1 MAAKQVFGS
10 GLDPEV
16 AKQIAVREEVF
27 AKKSRSS
34 ADIAF
39 LNGSTAWIRLSSS
52 VNTLDSY
59 KPSPQEQGTASQ
71 ASCDQGD
78 LNLANNLILL
88 GGTLAYNYP
97 DHNLRAGFGNQ
108 SSTNASK
115 TAYHKSRST
124 GFRPMPGITSISV
137 VSKGEFGALKESNIK
152 LKVWSREDLDDM
164 DRIYFRVGYSA
175 LLEFGH
181 SVYLDNKSKKLQTIS
196 KKVGVDSFFYSNQS
210 EQVVLDIDKKKGEY
224 DFNYEALFGFVTN
237 FSWTLNSDGSYDCS
251 IKLVSKG
258 VIIESSN
265 QTTTVSQEVKEKQDE
280 QKAEADTQK
289 LKSLLHYIC
298 FQIEGH
304 SEQGFFSN
312 IAEVFTLSENEQLKG
327 KVNRL
332 NEPFAGSEVSIG
344 TGNYMFTRWF
354 LNDRISIKYIRLNF
368 LLKMLNAFVMVKDGS
383 GSTICGF
390 EENSVEPFTTYPG
403 HFTCDPLAVLIPKSS
418 NTHEYAKFSK
428 DGIHDGIRASSAGGT
443 DHIANISISTHVLKG
458 LLDEML
464 DSPPE
469 PGTGILEFMEKVLST
484 INFALGGINN
494 LSIFYDDVTQVH
506 KIIDKTAPGLVKEGK
521 TAPRINISGLGATVL
536 DVSVN
541 SEITSEMASMVA
553 IAAQAGTGKYKAN
566 LQNILAW
573 NRGCIDRHHTFKAT
587 GDTGTK
593 TTDEETEEREVPF
606 GERFK
611 EGWEK
616 LNSST
621 GDINPEIWSTL
632 KSEAQDVILAG
643 LRKEQFKSSIPNT
656 IPMPISLNIK
666 LLGIGGWKV
675 GQCFKLNSSII
686 PSQYKEW
693 GFLIV
698 KADQEIGTDNKWVT
712 TIAGKMFKL

>member
-10 GLDPEV
+10 ALDPKV
-16 AKQIAVREEVF
+16 AKQIAVREAVF

-34 ADIAF
+34 TDIAF
-39 LNGSTAWIRLSSS
+39 LNGSTAWVRLSSS
-52 VNTLDSY
+52 VNTLNSY
-59 KPSPQEQGTASQ
+59 QPSPQEQGTASQ

-97 DHNLRAGFGNQ
+97 NHNLRAGFGNQ

-115 TAYHKSRST
+115 TAYHKSKST

-137 VSKGEFGALKESNIK
+137 ASKGEFGALKESNIK
-152 LKVWSREDLDDM
+152 LKVWSREDLDDI
-164 DRIYFRVGYSA
+164 DRVYFRVGYSA

-181 SVYLDNKSKKLQTIS
+181 SVYLDNSGALQTIS
-196 KKVGVDSFFYSNQS
+196 KKVGVDSFFYPNHA
-210 EQVVLDIDKKKGEY
+210 EAVVADINKMKGKY

-258 VIIESSN
+258 VIIESSKE
-265 QTTTVSQEVKEKQDE
+265 TTSVTQEVKEKIAE

-289 LKSLLHYIC
+289 LKSLLHYILY
-298 FQIEGH
+298 QVEGWTVL
-304 SEQGFFSN
+304 GPISN
-312 IAEVFTLSENEQLKG
+312 LGEVFTLSENAQLKG
-327 KVNRL
+327 KVSRL
-332 NEPFAGSEVSIG
+332 NEPFAGSQVSVG
-344 TGNYMFTRWF
+344 TGNYMFTRAF
-354 LNDRISIKYIRLNF
+354 FNDRISIKYIRLNF
-368 LLKMLNAFVMVKDGS
+368 LIKMLNAFVMVKDAS
-383 GSTICGF
+383 GSAICQF
-390 EENSVEPFTTYPG
+390 EENSVEPYTTFPG
-403 HFTCDPLAVLIPKSS
+403 HFTCDPLAVLIPKTS
-418 NTHEYAKFSK
+418 NTHGYAKFSK
-428 DGIHDGIRASSAGGT
+428 DGVHDGICASSAGGT
-443 DHIANISISTHVLKG
+443 DHIANISISTHVLKS

-469 PGTGILEFMEKVLST
+469 PGTGLLEFMEKVLST

-494 LSIFYDDVTQVH
+494 LSIFYDDVTQMH
-506 KIIDKTAPGLVKEGK
+506 KIIDKTAPGLVKQGK
-521 TAPRINISGLGATVL
+521 SAPRINISGLGATVL
-536 DVSVN
+536 DVAVN

-587 GDTGTK
+587 GDTGNNATNN
-593 TTDEETEEREVPF
+593 ETAAREVPF

-611 EGWEK
+611 EAWDK
-616 LNSST
+616 INSST

-632 KSEAQDVILAG
+632 KSESQDVILAG
-643 LRKEQFKSSIPNT
+643 LRKHQFATSIPNT

>member
-10 GLDPEV
+10 ALDPEV
-16 AKQIAVREEVF
+16 ARQIAVREEVF

-52 VNTLDSY
+52 VNTLNSY
-59 KPSPQEQGTASQ
+59 QPSPQEQGTASQ

-97 DHNLRAGFGNQ
+97 NHNLRAGFGNQ

-152 LKVWSREDLDDM
+152 LKVWSREDLDDI

-181 SVYLDNKSKKLQTIS
+181 SVYLDNSGALQTIS
-196 KKVGVDSFFYSNQS
+196 KKVGVDSFFYPNHA
-210 EQVVLDIDKKKGEY
+210 EAVVADINKMKGKY

-258 VIIESSN
+258 VIIESSKE
-265 QTTTVSQEVKEKQDE
+265 TTSVTQEVKEKIAE

-289 LKSLLHYIC
+289 LKSLLHYILY
-298 FQIEGH
+298 QVEGWTVL
-304 SEQGFFSN
+304 GPISN
-312 IAEVFTLSENEQLKG
+312 LGEVFTLSENAQLKG
-327 KVNRL
+327 KVSRL
-332 NEPFAGSEVSIG
+332 NEPFAGSQVSVG
-344 TGNYMFTRWF
+344 TGNYMFTRAF
-354 LNDRISIKYIRLNF
+354 FNDRISIKYIRLNF
-368 LLKMLNAFVMVKDGS
+368 LIKMLNAFVMVKDAS
-383 GSTICGF
+383 GSAICQF
-390 EENSVEPFTTYPG
+390 EENSVEPYTTFPG
-403 HFTCDPLAVLIPKSS
+403 HFTCDPLAVLIPKTS
-418 NTHEYAKFSK
+418 NTHGYAKFSK
-428 DGIHDGIRASSAGGT
+428 DGVHDGICASSAGGT
-443 DHIANISISTHVLKG
+443 DHIANISISTHVLKS

-469 PGTGILEFMEKVLST
+469 PGTGLLEFMEKVLST

-494 LSIFYDDVTQVH
+494 LSIFYDDVTQMH
-506 KIIDKTAPGLVKEGK
+506 KIIDKTAPGLVKQGK
-521 TAPRINISGLGATVL
+521 SAPRINISGLGATVL
-536 DVSVN
+536 DVAVN

-587 GDTGTK
+587 GDTANNATN
-593 TTDEETEEREVPF
+593 DETAAREVPF

-611 EGWEK
+611 EAWDK
-616 LNSST
+616 INSST

-632 KSEAQDVILAG
+632 KSESQDVILAG
-643 LRKEQFKSSIPNT
+643 LRKHQFATSIPNT

>member
-1 MAAKQVFGS
+1 MAKQVFGS
-10 GLDPEV
+10 GLDSRV
-16 AKQIAVREEVF
+16 AKQIGVREAVF
-27 AKKSRSS
+27 AKKNSRTTT
-34 ADIAF
+34 DIAF
-39 LNGSTAWIRLSSS
+39 LNGSTAWVRLSSS

-59 KPSPQEQGTASQ
+59 TPSPQEQGTASQ
-71 ASCDQGD
+71 ASCNEGEK
-78 LNLANNLILL
+78 NLANSLILF
-88 GGTLAYNYP
+88 GGTLTP
-97 DHNLRAGFGNQ
+97 EHKLRAGFGNE
-108 SSTNASK
+108 SSTSTSK
-115 TAYHKSRST
+115 SAYHKSKST

-137 VSKGEFGALKESNIK
+137 ASKGEFGSLKESNIK

-164 DRIYFRVGYSA
+164 DRVYFRVGYSA

-181 SVYLDNKSKKLQTIS
+181 SVYLSNQGEIQTIS
-196 KKVGVDSFFYSNQS
+196 KKVGVDSFFSSNSS
-210 EQVVLDIDKKKGEY
+210 EQVVTEIDNMKKKY

-258 VIIESSN
+258 VIIEASKE
-265 QTTTVSQEVKEKQDE
+265 TTTVSQEVKEKQDE

-289 LKSLLHYIC
+289 LKSLLHYILY
-298 FQIEGH
+298 QVEGWTIL
-304 SEQGFFSN
+304 GPVSN
-312 IAEVFTLSENEQLKG
+312 LGEVFTLSENEQLKG

-332 NEPFAGSEVSIG
+332 NEPFAGSSVSVG
-344 TGNYMFTRWF
+344 TGNYMFTRAF
-354 LNDRISIKYIRLNF
+354 YNDRISIKYVRLNF
-368 LLKMLNAFVMVKDGS
+368 LLKMLNAFVMVKDKTGQ
-383 GSTICGF
+383 TICGF
-390 EENSVEPFTTYPG
+390 EEDSVEPYTTYPG
-403 HFTCDPLAVLIPKSS
+403 HFTCDPLAVLIPKTST
-418 NTHEYAKFSK
+418 THGYAKFEK
-428 DGIHDGIRASSAGGT
+428 DGVHDGICSSSAGGT
-443 DHIANISISTHVLKG
+443 DHIANISISTHVLKD
-458 LLDEML
+458 LLDQML

-469 PGTGILEFMEKVLST
+469 PGTGIFEFMEKVLST

-494 LSIFYDDVTQVH
+494 LSIFYDDVTQLH
-506 KIIDKTAPGLVKEGK
+506 KIIDKTAPGLVKGGK
-521 TAPRINISGLGATVL
+521 TAPKINISGLGATVL

-541 SEITSEMASMVA
+541 SEITSEMSSMVA

-587 GDTGTK
+587 GDTGNSS
-593 TTDEETEEREVPF
+593 TDTETQEREVPF

-611 EGWEK
+611 EAWEK
-616 LNSST
+616 INSTT

-643 LRKEQFKSSIPNT
+643 LRKNKFSSSIPNT

-675 GQCFKLNSSII
+675 GQCFKLDSSII

>member
-10 GLDPEV
+10 ALDPKV
-16 AKQIAVREEVF
+16 AKQIAVREAVF

-34 ADIAF
+34 TDIAF
-39 LNGSTAWIRLSSS
+39 LNGSTAWVRLSSS
-52 VNTLDSY
+52 VNTLNSY
-59 KPSPQEQGTASQ
+59 QPSPQEQGTASQ

-97 DHNLRAGFGNQ
+97 NHNLRAGFGNQ

-115 TAYHKSRST
+115 TAYHKSKST

-137 VSKGEFGALKESNIK
+137 ASKGEFGALKESNIK
-152 LKVWSREDLDDM
+152 LKVWSREDLDDI
-164 DRIYFRVGYSA
+164 DRVYFRVGYSA

-181 SVYLDNKSKKLQTIS
+181 SVYLDNSGALQTIS
-196 KKVGVDSFFYSNQS
+196 KKVGVDSFFYPNHA
-210 EQVVLDIDKKKGEY
+210 EAVVADINKMKGKY

-258 VIIESSN
+258 VIIESSKE
-265 QTTTVSQEVKEKQDE
+265 TTSVTQEVKEKIAE

-289 LKSLLHYIC
+289 LKSLLHYILY
-298 FQIEGH
+298 QVEGWTVL
-304 SEQGFFSN
+304 GPISN
-312 IAEVFTLSENEQLKG
+312 LGEVFTLSENAQLKG
-327 KVNRL
+327 KVSRL
-332 NEPFAGSEVSIG
+332 NEPFAGSQVSVG
-344 TGNYMFTRWF
+344 TGNYMFTRAF
-354 LNDRISIKYIRLNF
+354 FNDRISIKYIRLNF
-368 LLKMLNAFVMVKDGS
+368 LIKMLNAFVMVKDAS
-383 GSTICGF
+383 GSAICQF
-390 EENSVEPFTTYPG
+390 EENSVEPYTTFPG
-403 HFTCDPLAVLIPKSS
+403 HFTCDPLAVLIPKTS
-418 NTHEYAKFSK
+418 NTHGYAKFSK
-428 DGIHDGIRASSAGGT
+428 DGVHDGICASSAGGT
-443 DHIANISISTHVLKG
+443 DHIANISISTHVLKS

-469 PGTGILEFMEKVLST
+469 PGTGLLEFMEKVLST

-494 LSIFYDDVTQVH
+494 LSIFYDDVTQMH
-506 KIIDKTAPGLVKEGK
+506 KIIDKTAPGLVKQGK
-521 TAPRINISGLGATVL
+521 SAPRINISGLGATVL
-536 DVSVN
+536 DVAVN

-587 GDTGTK
+587 GDTANNATNN
-593 TTDEETEEREVPF
+593 ETAAREVPF

-611 EGWEK
+611 EAWDK
-616 LNSST
+616 INSST

-632 KSEAQDVILAG
+632 KSESQDVILAG
-643 LRKEQFKSSIPNT
+643 LRKHQFATSIPNT

>member
-10 GLDPEV
+10 ALDPKV
-16 AKQIAVREEVF
+16 AKQIAVREAVF

-34 ADIAF
+34 TDIAF
-39 LNGSTAWIRLSSS
+39 LNGSTAWVRLSSS
-52 VNTLDSY
+52 VNTLNSY
-59 KPSPQEQGTASQ
+59 QPSPQEQGTASQ

-97 DHNLRAGFGNQ
+97 NHNLRAGFGNQ

-115 TAYHKSRST
+115 TAYHKSKST

-137 VSKGEFGALKESNIK
+137 ASKGEFGALKESNIK
-152 LKVWSREDLDDM
+152 LKVWSREDLDDI

-181 SVYLDNKSKKLQTIS
+181 SVYLDNSGALQTIS
-196 KKVGVDSFFYSNQS
+196 KKVGVDSFFYPNHA
-210 EQVVLDIDKKKGEY
+210 EAVVADINKMKGKY

-258 VIIESSN
+258 VIIESSKE
-265 QTTTVSQEVKEKQDE
+265 TTSVTQEVKEKIAE

-289 LKSLLHYIC
+289 LKSLLHYILY
-298 FQIEGH
+298 QVEGWTVL
-304 SEQGFFSN
+304 GPISN
-312 IAEVFTLSENEQLKG
+312 LGEVFTLSENAQLKG
-327 KVNRL
+327 KVSRL
-332 NEPFAGSEVSIG
+332 NEPFAGSQVSVG
-344 TGNYMFTRWF
+344 TGNYMFTRAF
-354 LNDRISIKYIRLNF
+354 FNDRISIKYIRLNF
-368 LLKMLNAFVMVKDGS
+368 LIKMLNAFVMVKDAS
-383 GSTICGF
+383 GSAICQF
-390 EENSVEPFTTYPG
+390 EENSVEPYTTFPG
-403 HFTCDPLAVLIPKSS
+403 HFTCDPLAVLIPKTS
-418 NTHEYAKFSK
+418 NTHGYAKFSK
-428 DGIHDGIRASSAGGT
+428 DGVHDGICASSAGGT
-443 DHIANISISTHVLKG
+443 DHIANISISTHVLKS

-469 PGTGILEFMEKVLST
+469 PGTGLLEFMEKVLST

-494 LSIFYDDVTQVH
+494 LSIFYDDVTQMH
-506 KIIDKTAPGLVKEGK
+506 KIIDKTAPGLVKQGK
-521 TAPRINISGLGATVL
+521 SAPRINISGLGATVL
-536 DVSVN
+536 DVAVN

-587 GDTGTK
+587 GDTANNATNN
-593 TTDEETEEREVPF
+593 ETAAREVPF

-611 EGWEK
+611 EAWDK
-616 LNSST
+616 INSST

-632 KSEAQDVILAG
+632 KSESQDVILAG
-643 LRKEQFKSSIPNT
+643 LRKHQFATSIPNT